1 MMFWNRKSKVIA
13 DIIGEAIA
21 DNLLLWCE
29 PKEFT
34 KFKEEFNFEEDNK
47 NIDLEY
53 FCLVSFL
60 QTFACQIA
68 FIKNKKFTNEV
79 LDSFHRYIFGKK
91 YNFPFE
97 ILEAKEIERTM
108 RSRYA
113 QYYNLSR
120 TKEHNI
126 DISFLIQQL
135 PYDFFANVLEKDLS
149 YRQIS
154 KEIDVTSKTISFTKR
169 GFQGPTKRIPKE
181 NFQSNELK
189 NLDRP
194 KKKIFKYPTYTG
206 RGRWRFL
213 NNY

>member
-1 MMFWNRKSKVIA
+1 MAKTSKKYFEEGFKNILWNQFLENIKKIKT
-13 DIIGEAIA
+13 GKEL
-21 DNLLLWCE
+21 NLLFN
-29 PKEFT
+29 KFFT
-34 KFKEEFNFEEDNK
+34 PDEKIMIEKR
-47 NIDLEY
+47 L
-53 FCLVSFL
+53 
-60 QTFACQIA
+60 A
-68 FIKNKKFTNEV
+68 
-79 LDSFHRYIFGKK
+79 
-91 YNFPFE
+91 
-97 ILEAKEIERTM
+97 IL
-108 RSRYA
+108 Y
-113 QYYNLSR
+113 L
-120 TKEHNI
+120 
-126 DISFLIQQL
+126 
-135 PYDFFANVLEKDLS
+135 LEKDLS